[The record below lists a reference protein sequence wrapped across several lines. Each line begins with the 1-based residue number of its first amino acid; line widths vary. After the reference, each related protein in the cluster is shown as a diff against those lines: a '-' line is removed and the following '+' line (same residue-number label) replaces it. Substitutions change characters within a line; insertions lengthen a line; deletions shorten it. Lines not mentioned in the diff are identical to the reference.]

1 MADYY
6 SILKKTLSGLP
17 RNTVENRSVV
27 YGKARQAIDRQLRAL
42 EPTPPEDAIAR
53 QMKLL
58 EHAIE
63 TVEAEFAGQAGQAAP
78 AASPPAVQAAPSRAP
93 APASPAPAAPRPRA
107 PVQTQQGGQPIQPAR
122 QAAPAPSAP
131 RQATPTPSAPTQSA
145 PRQAAA
151 PGQAPAVARGAGNG
165 TPAYDAMLDELD
177 EYDRA
182 PQGRQRVSA
191 LGREKPRGGW
201 FVSLVVTL
209 VVLAILAAGGYALW
223 RNKEPLL
230 AALGLEDLMMP
241 GSASDKPDT
250 GNNGEE
256 SSTVAPDGQGDDGK
270 EDVRLNQS
278 GETVPGQAG
287 EEALSRPVRDAG
299 QPSTAPAESTAQP
312 QEPPA
317 AEQPVQVN
325 PVGQDGAQGQQE
337 SAAASEQGQSGALPP
352 PAIAQKAYLYEEGG
366 AGAGATRDNAAIVWS
381 LDEQSPGDGMPPEAV
396 IQGQFDVPG
405 RGLVMQITIRRNVD
419 EALPASHIIELR
431 FDTPA
436 DFSGGEIDN
445 VARFVMKSS
454 EQARGEGLIAV
465 PAKIDTGY
473 FLIALNNLAQAQETN
488 RKLLTASSWIDIPV
502 GYTSGRRALVTL
514 EKGAIGDKVFK
525 DAFAD
530 WDTR

>member
-1 MADYY
+1 
-6 SILKKTLSGLP
+6 
-17 RNTVENRSVV
+17 
-27 YGKARQAIDRQLRAL
+27 
-42 EPTPPEDAIAR
+42 
-53 QMKLL
+53 
-58 EHAIE
+58 
-63 TVEAEFAGQAGQAAP
+63 
-78 AASPPAVQAAPSRAP
+78 
-93 APASPAPAAPRPRA
+93 
-107 PVQTQQGGQPIQPAR
+107 
-122 QAAPAPSAP
+122 
-131 RQATPTPSAPTQSA
+131 
-145 PRQAAA
+145 
-151 PGQAPAVARGAGNG
+151 
-165 TPAYDAMLDELD
+165 
-177 EYDRA
+177 
-182 PQGRQRVSA
+182 
-191 LGREKPRGGW
+191 
-201 FVSLVVTL
+201 
-209 VVLAILAAGGYALW
+209 
-223 RNKEPLL
+223 
-230 AALGLEDLMMP
+230 MMP